1 VQQALSIQA
10 HPNKK
15 LAEELHRTCPGHYPD
30 ANHKP
35 EICIPLGH
43 FEALCGFRPTADV
56 RRHVCEVPELK
67 RLVQLDEEEIATASL
82 KDMFSR
88 LMKSDVVQQANQVV
102 ALVKRLKDIADPDR
116 DQKLILRISQD
127 YPMDIGIFSV
137 YFLNYV
143 VITEDMPN
151 RFIYCAPDEPHAYLC
166 GDAVECMA
174 MSDNVVRAG
183 LTQKFKDVDTL
194 LRMMTWRDDLLD
206 DLVNVGERIKPH
218 VVKYDPPVEDFMVYE
233 VDGPVPEGIVF
244 NRAAIVA
251 CISGSFVVDFR
262 NPVPK
267 DGDTEGNSAE
277 IFAGADA
284 PFSWRGEKRIIKG
297 NTFFSRAGTELIVK
311 NAREGSKLFIATY

>member
-1 VQQALSIQA
+1 
-10 HPNKK
+10 
-15 LAEELHRTCPGHYPD
+15 
-30 ANHKP
+30 
-35 EICIPLGH
+35 
-43 FEALCGFRPTADV
+43 
-56 RRHVCEVPELK
+56 
-67 RLVQLDEEEIATASL
+67 
-82 KDMFSR
+82 
-88 LMKSDVVQQANQVV
+88 
-102 ALVKRLKDIADPDR
+102 
-116 DQKLILRISQD
+116 
-127 YPMDIGIFSV
+127 MDIGIFSV

-233 VDGPVPEGIVF
+233 VDGPVPEGIVLD
-244 NRAAIVA
+244 RAAIVA
-251 CISGSFVVDFR
+251 CISGSFVLDFR
-262 NPVPK
+262 TPAPE
-267 DGDTEGNSAE
+267 DGDNQGKAAE

-284 PFSWRGEKRIIKG
+284 PFSWRGEKRVIKG

-311 NAREGSKLFIATY
+311 SAREGSKLFIATY